1 MKIIRT
7 LVLRYMKR
15 NRKRTLAT
23 IAGITVSVMLLT
35 VITIFT
41 FTLLHSMIRQEVSE
55 NGTWHATFHN
65 LSEEQFEQLEKSAK
79 VKKCTVSKACKVYD
93 HSRNSNVCADVE
105 MRHVSYFMFGAT
117 QKMAAEIGMEKL
129 PYGEGELLPNRK
141 ISNYDITYHMN
152 LLEYYGTSTADG
164 MGKGIMM
171 FGLLGM
177 SVVLA
182 AVFVYN
188 FYAVSLYERIKYIGV
203 LGSAGATKFQRSLV
217 ILFEGMVEGAVSFPI
232 GFLLG
237 FAVSKGLLWFL
248 NTAGGTKEGFPMVCN
263 VPCVAVILICTVVML
278 FLAVTGPIRQAAEI
292 TLAEQLTAA
301 APKEL
306 EGQSFTNLRK
316 PHPVLGLEGAMGIKN
331 VYRNKPRYLV
341 TCVLIL
347 ISMGLLLDGYTY
359 FDESDFVADRRTRP
373 KLGTW
378 IEIQDQNPAV
388 LEELFEKL
396 EGMDEISVLAGVMS
410 MDLNYQDSGK
420 QRKLR
425 LSGLDDKTFE
435 EYMKQAEKL
444 TDTAEQARYP
454 VLLDNY
460 VLRPEE
466 KKMGEIPGYDWG
478 EPIEIQNQT
487 SEKGTAQE
495 LTVTDITSAAP
506 PYPYFS
512 RNLED
517 IDGFRE
523 YEADYI
529 HVYMKIGDLARL
541 AEALQYQGDIL
552 KFIYVDRVKQEDTA
566 ESGFLD
572 RVIYKKELKEKAKED
587 HEFQEKIIEAARE
600 LGMSQFPLNQRTTA
614 NVFHKYVPREKGYS
628 IGSADIWKSE
638 QMLASGQALKKLFTY
653 GMVVLIIALSL
664 TSIFQNISM
673 SMRVRKREF
682 AILHSIGMTKMEI
695 FRMVMTENALFGIV
709 GAGFGIP
716 FSVFLMYQIRKE
728 QFLRYGTIP
737 VKILLVQLGVLV
749 LVSLVPAVYIR
760 RQLKDLKIIENIKT
774 EG

>member
-1 MKIIRT
+1 M
-7 LVLRYMKR
+7 
-15 NRKRTLAT
+15 
-23 IAGITVSVMLLT
+23 
-35 VITIFT
+35 
-41 FTLLHSMIRQEVSE
+41 
-55 NGTWHATFHN
+55 
-65 LSEEQFEQLEKSAK
+65 
-79 VKKCTVSKACKVYD
+79 
-93 HSRNSNVCADVE
+93 
-105 MRHVSYFMFGAT
+105 
-117 QKMAAEIGMEKL
+117 
-129 PYGEGELLPNRK
+129 
-141 ISNYDITYHMN
+141 
-152 LLEYYGTSTADG
+152 
-164 MGKGIMM
+164 
-171 FGLLGM
+171 
-177 SVVLA
+177 
-182 AVFVYN
+182 
-188 FYAVSLYERIKYIGV
+188 
-203 LGSAGATKFQRSLV
+203 
-217 ILFEGMVEGAVSFPI
+217 
-232 GFLLG
+232 
-237 FAVSKGLLWFL
+237 
-248 NTAGGTKEGFPMVCN
+248 
-263 VPCVAVILICTVVML
+263 
-278 FLAVTGPIRQAAEI
+278 
-292 TLAEQLTAA
+292 
-301 APKEL
+301 
-306 EGQSFTNLRK
+306 
-316 PHPVLGLEGAMGIKN
+316 
-331 VYRNKPRYLV
+331 
-341 TCVLIL
+341 
-347 ISMGLLLDGYTY
+347 
-359 FDESDFVADRRTRP
+359 
-373 KLGTW
+373 
-378 IEIQDQNPAV
+378 
-388 LEELFEKL
+388 
-396 EGMDEISVLAGVMS
+396 
-410 MDLNYQDSGK
+410 
-420 QRKLR
+420 
-425 LSGLDDKTFE
+425 
-435 EYMKQAEKL
+435 
-444 TDTAEQARYP
+444 
-454 VLLDNY
+454 
-460 VLRPEE
+460 
-466 KKMGEIPGYDWG
+466 
-478 EPIEIQNQT
+478 
-487 SEKGTAQE
+487 
-495 LTVTDITSAAP
+495 TDITSAAP